1 MTDAGETGVRRS
13 RNALV
18 PDTTVELRMA
28 GASAE
33 AAILD
38 LSLSG
43 LRVQRPEGLHVSPG
57 QRAALAFPIDADEP
71 LVLAGTLVREGP
83 AELAFRFEAAALPEE
98 DALRA
103 LIRRRGRL
111 LGGHGD

>member
-18 PDTTVELRMA
+18 PDTTVELRIA
-28 GASAE
+28 GVRAE

-43 LRVQRPEGLHVSPG
+43 LLAQRPAGLDASPG
-57 QRAALAFPIDADEP
+57 QRAELAFAIDADAP
-71 LVLAGTLVREGP
+71 LVLDGTLVREGP
-83 AELAFRFEAAALPEE
+83 AELAFRFEAAAVPQE

-111 LGGHGD
+111 LDGHED

>member
-18 PDTTVELRMA
+18 PDTTVELRIA
-28 GASAE
+28 GARAE

-43 LRVQRPEGLHVSPG
+43 LRVRRPAGFDASPG
-57 QRAALAFPIDADEP
+57 QRAELAFAIDADAP
-71 LVLAGTLVREGP
+71 LVLEGTLVREGP
-83 AELAFRFEAAALPEE
+83 AELAFRFEAAVPQE

-103 LIRRRGRL
+103 LIGRRGRL
-111 LGGHGD
+111 LDGHED